1 MKSLK
6 GEPDNGH
13 VILKTTIS
21 KVIITWMSCLEND
34 DNNDASIK
42 VRICTITLFIRKLLV
57 VDLWYDI
64 DMFRLWNV
72 FYEFLNEWW
81 FHRNV

>member
-34 DNNDASIK
+34 DYNDTSIK
-42 VRICTITLFIRKLLV
+42 VRICTITILMLTCYSYGVCYICYWPDLQRDAYLFGWEAEKI
-57 VDLWYDI
+57 W
-64 DMFRLWNV
+64 
-72 FYEFLNEWW
+72 
-81 FHRNV
+81 